1 MDDLQK
7 KVVKAT
13 ELYPEV
19 LMQHSA
25 LKRVMAD
32 IFENERIK
40 GRAFCLAFGLGIVDA
55 CTCNHDS
62 IKDIFDSLKDDYSVS
77 DEVARWVIFTWCE
90 VYNLNDYE
98 KFLEPASAI
107 DMIDSIF
114 GDAVDKIS
122 DYVIQQQEAIE
133 QEKRRKEEEQRLK
146 ALQVK
151 KVLEKYNKYRDG
163 LETSD
168 AIDLFVTLFTYL
180 QKKRIILDSVVVEKG
195 SNQRITVS
203 ASSSKMTLQGK
214 IGDFNVSIGVNDRGV
229 KLQKTDNYEEK
240 KAICLFLE
248 DLSSARE
255 VLEGLKLIV
264 NFVVQNNFEK
274 CTVTE
279 KGLAIKGIKVNMTKK
294 KFYYGSQLL
303 S

>member
-1 MDDLQK
+1 MDNLQE
-7 KVVKAT
+7 KVVKTT

-55 CTCNHDS
+55 CTCNNDS
-62 IKDIFDSLKDDYSVS
+62 IKDIFDSLKDDYSIS

-90 VYNLNDYE
+90 VYNLKDYE
-98 KFLEPASAI
+98 KLLEPASAI

-114 GDAVDKIS
+114 GDTVGKIS
-122 DYVIQQQEAIE
+122 DYVTRQQEVIE
-133 QEKRRKEEEQRLK
+133 QEKKRKEEEQRLK

-151 KVLEKYNKYRDG
+151 KVLEKYNKYRDR

-168 AIDLFVTLFTYL
+168 AIDLFVTLFTYF
-180 QKKRIILDSVVVEKG
+180 QKKRIILDSVVVEK
-195 SNQRITVS
+195 SNNQRITVS
-203 ASSSKMTLQGK
+203 ASSAKMTLQGK
-214 IGDFNVSIGVNDRGV
+214 FGDFNISIGINDHGV
-229 KLQKTDNYEEK
+229 KLQKTENYEEK
-240 KAICLFLE
+240 KAICFFLE
-248 DLSSARE
+248 DLVSAKE
-255 VLEGLKLIV
+255 VLEGLKLIM

-279 KGLAIKGIKVNMTKK
+279 KGLAIKGIKVNVNKK
-294 KFYYGSQLL
+294 KFTTYA
-303 S
+303 